1 MSERNKHL
9 DKPIHHRTF
18 CYALAGERAGQ
29 MFFEMQEFL
38 KKIEADTLSFCQH
51 NSICWTSSFLC

>member
-38 KKIEADTLSFCQH
+38 KKIFNEFKLK
-51 NSICWTSSFLC
+51 N